1 MLKRI
6 LALLLALC
14 LLAPAA
20 LAQWSVSAQTSL
32 SGASDAKLN
41 NIRLAVA
48 ALDGATVPSGHSFSF
63 NEQVGPRVKRRGY
76 LLAPNGRG
84 AVVTGGGVAQVATT
98 LYLALLKLG
107 DDVEIGPVKTYGSRF
122 TDNYVSD
129 PDQAIITDYD
139 ADIDLSFTNLGDDFN
154 IGMWI
159 SDRSVCCRLTVDDNL
174 TSGQGA
180 SVSWVPVDEDSDP
193 SFTLYV
199 PGDDFTAIHDEDDD
213 TEFYSDYD
221 DEAASVEYFGGYDRL
236 PSPDELI
243 DYEPEGD
250 LLGSAFLYCG
260 DDRDLR
266 HNIELAAGSVNDTTL
281 DSHDTFSFNEIV
293 GPRTKK
299 YGYRSAVNGRGVR
312 VVGGGVAQVASVIWL
327 AVKDADD
334 ISIIEKSTYGGKYNQ
349 SYVESSSD
357 AILTDYASGRD
368 FSFRYTGKGSITVFT
383 LLDDGWLYCDVYHN

>member
-1 MLKRI
+1 MFKRI
-6 LALLLALC
+6 LVLLLALC

-20 LAQWSVSAQTSL
+20 LGQRSVSAQTPL

-98 LYLALLKLG
+98 LYLALLELD
-107 DDVEIGPVKTYGSRF
+107 DDVDIDPVKTYGSRF

-139 ADIDLSFTNLGDDFN
+139 ADIDLSFTNLGDDLG

-159 SDRSVCCRLTVDDNL
+159 SDRYVCCRLTVDDEL
-174 TSGQGA
+174 TSDQGA
-180 SVSWVPVDEDSDP
+180 SVGWVPLHTS
-193 SFTLYV
+193 SALYAQ
-199 PGDDFTAIHDEDDD
+199 GDDFTAIYDEDDD
-213 TEFYSDYD
+213 DAEFYSKYD
-221 DEAASVEYFGGYDRL
+221 DRAEYTEYSGGYDRL

-243 DYEPEGD
+243 GDEPEGD

-281 DSHDTFSFNEIV
+281 DSRDTFSFNEIV
-293 GPRTKK
+293 GPRTRK
-299 YGYRSAVNGRGVR
+299 YGYRSAVNGRGAR

-334 ISIIEKSTYGGKYNQ
+334 ISIIEKSTYGRKYNQ

-368 FSFRYTGKGSITVFT
+368 FSFRYTGKGSITIFI
-383 LLDDGWLYCDVYHN
+383 LLDDGWLYCDVYRN